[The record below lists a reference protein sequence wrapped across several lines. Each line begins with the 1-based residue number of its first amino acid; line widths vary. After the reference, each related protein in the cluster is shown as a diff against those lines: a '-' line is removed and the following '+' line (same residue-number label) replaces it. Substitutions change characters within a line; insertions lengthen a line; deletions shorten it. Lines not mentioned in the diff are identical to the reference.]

1 MNGTNWESDS
11 QIRES
16 SNERGQGEGGWVG
29 GGGGMYRRYGHGVGS
44 AESLPFS
51 QPLWNEI
58 RFSTGDKSES
68 VAGE

>member
-1 MNGTNWESDS
+1 M
-11 QIRES
+11 RERS
-16 SNERGQGEGGWVG
+16 GERRVGGG

-58 RFSTGDKSES
+58 KFSRGDKSEP